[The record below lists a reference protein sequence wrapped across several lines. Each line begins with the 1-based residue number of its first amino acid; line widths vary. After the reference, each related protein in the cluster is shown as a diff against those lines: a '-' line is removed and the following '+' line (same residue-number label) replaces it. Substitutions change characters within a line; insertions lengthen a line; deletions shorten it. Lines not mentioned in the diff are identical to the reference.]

1 MEKIN
6 KKMMGVAMKKTLL
19 LLLLICGLMNGIA
32 YNSVGATEEL
42 KLIANDKPKEDS
54 KELMFQ
60 DMLMLFLLPH
70 IEEKIYET
78 YSSLLNYLPEVYPY
92 FVNVTNVKRVNGFRS
107 YHFLITLEVVPTVGP
122 HIPVGKDSLTFD
134 LSLMN
139 PNNVKLVTWKHLK
152 DPQKADFPPN
162 WLDVLK

>member
-1 MEKIN
+1 
-6 KKMMGVAMKKTLL
+6 MMGVAMKKTLL

-32 YNSVGATEEL
+32 YTSVGATEEL

-78 YSSLLNYLPEVYPY
+78 YSNLLNYLPEVYPY

>member
-1 MEKIN
+1 
-6 KKMMGVAMKKTLL
+6 MKKTLL
-19 LLLLICGLMNGIA
+19 LLLLICGFMNGIA

-78 YSSLLNYLPEVYPY
+78 YSNLLNYLPEVYPY

-134 LSLMN
+134 LSLLN